1 MEEDA
6 WQEGSL
12 MVGQLQKILISN
24 PSALAYPELSPSGQ
38 QESALGWQLGQ
49 GSRGG
54 QVGVRWKCPSFY
66 RSSHCSTDG
75 HLPVGE

>member
-38 QESALGWQLGQ
+38 
-49 GSRGG
+49 
-54 QVGVRWKCPSFY
+54 
-66 RSSHCSTDG
+66 
-75 HLPVGE
+75 